1 VAERSEAGWGL
12 AQRVV
17 DQREHSFQIAIDFIV
32 PEAQYPES
40 VIGKVIVA
48 LRIAS
53 GKRIEVM
60 LTTIDLDDEA
70 VFETDEI
77 YDITITRGLAAE
89 VKSLSFP

>member
-12 AQRVV
+12 VQRVV

-32 PEAQYPES
+32 PETQYPAS

-48 LRIAS
+48 HRIAS

-60 LTTIDLDDEA
+60 LTDDEA
-70 VFETDEI
+70 VLETDEI